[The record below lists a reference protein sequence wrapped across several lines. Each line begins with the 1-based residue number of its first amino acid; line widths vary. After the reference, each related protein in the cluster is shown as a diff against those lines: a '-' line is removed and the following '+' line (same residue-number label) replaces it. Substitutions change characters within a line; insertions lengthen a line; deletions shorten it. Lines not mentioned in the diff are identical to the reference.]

1 MPSLLIL
8 ASLVLILVGGLFDPF
23 LLALGIVLL
32 IAALAALGGAPRS
45 FLFLFGTWLLAV
57 LSMLLFDWMSPGV
70 LWDQQ
75 MLVLGLPGSTFLMLF
90 GIWVVPI
97 LILPL
102 GFLLT
107 FQWWL
112 RK

>member
-1 MPSLLIL
+1 MPSLLIV

-32 IAALAALGGAPRS
+32 IVALAALGGAPGGL
-45 FLFLFGTWLLAV
+45 LFLFGGWLLAV
-57 LSMLLFDWMSPGV
+57 LLILLFDWMSPGF

-75 MLVLGLPGSTFLMLF
+75 LLVLGLPGSTFLMLL
-90 GIWVVPI
+90 GIWVLPI

-107 FQWWL
+107 FHRWL